1 MIQTM
6 LRHDLTQAQHDGLM
20 AVLAVVLAVAAGVL
34 IHRIAF
40 GVLGRLALKRELMFG
55 TIVRR
60 ASRPAAFILPLL
72 AVLAVFPNLELPANW
87 VIRVEHFTA
96 IATIA
101 ATGWAIV
108 ALVLLGAD
116 YAKGYQAAPGED
128 NLRFR
133 QIETRVDILSRVAVT
148 IVVIVAAATMLMTF
162 PAVRAI
168 GATLLASAGL
178 AGLAVGLATRP
189 LLENLIAGIQ
199 IALTQPIRIGD
210 VVIVEKEF
218 GKVEEITATY
228 VVVALW
234 DRRRMILPLTHF
246 IDKPFENWTR
256 SSSDLIG
263 TVMLYT
269 DYTLPVDAL
278 RDELDRL
285 LTETTLWDGS
295 VKAVQVTDTSAHGIE
310 VRVLVSA
317 RNAPTLFDL
326 RCLVREKLIAF
337 IQERYPSALPA
348 TRIEG
353 PAFTAVVKGAA
364 AAEELPSPARR

>member
-6 LRHDLTQAQHDGLM
+6 LRQDLTQAQHDGLM

-60 ASRPAAFILPLL
+60 ASRPAAYILPLL

-87 VIRVEHFTA
+87 VIRVEHFTG

-116 YAKGYQAAPGED
+116 YAKGYQASPGED

-189 LLENLIAGIQ
+189 LLENLVAGIQ
-199 IALTQPIRIGD
+199 IALTQPIRIDD

-218 GKVEEITATY
+218 GKIEEITATY

-234 DRRRMILPLTHF
+234 DRRRIILPLTYF

-256 SSSDLIG
+256 NSSDLIG

-269 DYTLPVDAL
+269 DYTLPVDAM

-285 LTETTLWDGS
+285 LTETPLWDGS

-310 VRVLVSA
+310 VRILVSA
-317 RNAPTLFDL
+317 RNAPILFDL

-337 IQERYPSALPA
+337 IRDQYPSALPA

-353 PAFTAVVKGAA
+353 SAFAAVVKGAA
-364 AAEELPSPARR
+364 AAGELPSPAGR